1 MMLRAIVIILFVCR
15 TDAAKVSVRPLFCQ
29 DQQENAIW
37 KLLHRLEEDTN
48 QIDEYLLSDGWV
60 SLAKLAAA
68 SHDDRIWLKRNV
80 AALVPVVQNTIQV
93 LSREEIEARAI
104 ATIAHRAARIVLAVG
119 RSKTMTA
126 LFEALAAAAT
136 QQMGNFNRQ
145 ELANTAWAFAKVDH
159 KDNQLF
165 AALAKAAE
173 Q

>member
-1 MMLRAIVIILFVCR
+1 M
-15 TDAAKVSVRPLFCQ
+15 
-29 DQQENAIW
+29 
-37 KLLHRLEEDTN
+37 
-48 QIDEYLLSDGWV
+48 
-60 SLAKLAAA
+60 AAA

-126 LFEALAAAAT
+126 LLEALVAAAT

-145 ELANTAWAFAKVDH
+145 DLANTAWAFAKVDH
-159 KDNQLF
+159 KDEQLF
-165 AALAKAAE
+165 AALAAAAK
-173 Q
+173 QQMGNFNP